1 MVWKCK
7 EHPKNLYLVNKIK
20 NYSKTTHACFTL
32 LKGWCKQQSADSSV
46 PNKMGVVF
54 TNVGDEDS
62 GKEDVLL

>member
-1 MVWKCK
+1 M
-7 EHPKNLYLVNKIK
+7 NKS
-20 NYSKTTHACFTL
+20 NNNPKTTHACFTL